1 MAVKVSLEMKAPVA
15 ARHATNKAP
24 EMLAVYVFPGFPRG
38 REGELAL
45 RAAILGICKIDRR
58 VAHNIN
64 PEFFEC
70 RSGFLHLFCKLGNEA
85 QIHHICGI

>member
-24 EMLAVYVFPGFPRG
+24 EMLAVDVFSGFPRG
-38 REGELAL
+38 REGEVAL

-64 PEFFEC
+64 PEFFEY
-70 RSGFLHLFCKLGNEA
+70 RFLHLFCKLRDEA
-85 QIHHICGI
+85 QIHHICCI